1 MLVFIGFPPPP
12 LRVKTGTMTGLQ
24 RYYKSTQNIPCKF
37 AILKSCIIDDKL
49 YPYYITIVQLLMHF
63 FNP

>member
-1 MLVFIGFPPPP
+1 MLVFIGFPPPSP
-12 LRVKTGTMTGLQ
+12 GVKTGAMTGLQ

-49 YPYYITIVQLLMHF
+49 YPYYIL
-63 FNP
+63 